1 MQQLPSV
8 DLAPGGRRLS
18 VKWWSSEG
26 VTIPSRQRR
35 GVVGLEW
42 GPSAR
47 SVLQLDLYPRRLLL
61 GSSPTRRDTR
71 FPYPPSYGGLTPT
84 RVPLRAVNQGQQRG
98 TVTGPDL
105 RRAADRKSGY
115 TGLPKGEMSSFR
127 RSITF
132 PLSKSRAVSAQI

>member
-1 MQQLPSV
+1 MGHLQRVACSDWTSTPGLLP
-8 DLAPGGRRLS
+8 G
-18 VKWWSSEG
+18 
-26 VTIPSRQRR
+26 I
-35 GVVGLEW
+35 
-42 GPSAR
+42 
-47 SVLQLDLYPRRLLL
+47 
-61 GSSPTRRDTR
+61 SPTRRDTR

-98 TVTGPDL
+98 TATGPDL
-105 RRAADRKSGY
+105 GRAADRKSGY